1 MSIVKYHE
9 SHYVRVLDMYEGG
22 DEGFHI
28 WAKIFWTLNS
38 DVTSSREET
47 NNIPE
52 ASVELMRLAI
62 YTNSRM

>member
-1 MSIVKYHE
+1 MKEAMTDSIFGQK
-9 SHYVRVLDMYEGG
+9 SSGS
-22 DEGFHI
+22 
-28 WAKIFWTLNS
+28 LNS

-62 YTNSRM
+62 YTNSRL

>member
-1 MSIVKYHE
+1 MNLITSEYWTCMKEAMTDSIFGQK
-9 SHYVRVLDMYEGG
+9 SSGS
-22 DEGFHI
+22 
-28 WAKIFWTLNS
+28 LNS

-62 YTNSRM
+62 YTNSRL